1 MNYAVE
7 HHIKWKDTESRDIY
21 FTIVGTYTQMLQSGM
36 KITII
41 KEPDNSYDPFAIR
54 VELDDIGCVGHIANR
69 SRTVKRGSVSASAL
83 YDIIG
88 DKASATILEAYPQ
101 YAIAILNE
109 AKDNCDEQSL

>member
-1 MNYAVE
+1 MAYAKVLGAHGRQDGYLE
-7 HHIKWKDTESRDIY
+7 
-21 FTIVGTYTQMLQSGM
+21 GSGYL
-36 KITII
+36 I
-41 KEPDNSYDPFAIR
+41 SW
-54 VELDDIGCVGHIANR
+54 CVGHIANR

-109 AKDNCDEQSL
+109 AKDNCDEQLL